1 MPQEKRDYNQTLNLP
16 KTSFDM
22 RAGLPKKEPKFVERW
37 DEMDLYQ
44 KLLDRNKEKP
54 LYVLHDGPPYAN
66 GDIHLG
72 TSLNKVLKDII
83 VKYKNMTG
91 FNSPYVPGWDTHGLP
106 TELKAL
112 KAIGMDK
119 DKATPAEIRRQCRE
133 FAMSYVDIQKK
144 QFMRLGVTG
153 DFKDPYIT
161 LKPEFE
167 AEQVKV
173 FGEMA
178 KKGLIYRGMKPVYWC
193 AECGTALAEA
203 EIEYA
208 DDPCVTVYV
217 KFKVTD
223 DKGVF
228 SAAGIDVDKTY
239 FVIWTTTTWTLPGNL
254 AVCLGPDIEYTAVK
268 ANGEYYIM
276 AKELAPNA
284 MKAAGIEDYEF
295 VGSFTGK
302 ELEYMKTAHPFLDRT
317 SLVIV
322 GDHVT
327 LESGTGC
334 VHTAPAFGVE
344 DFDVCKNYPEIELVV
359 PVDASGRQTAEAG
372 DFIAGQTLEESNKTI
387 YARMEKDGS
396 LFASQK
402 ITHSYPHCWRCK
414 EPVMFRATD
423 QWFCSVDAI
432 KDDAIKA
439 IESVEWIPEWG
450 EERIKG
456 MVRDRRDWCI
466 SRQRKWGVPIPILYC
481 KDCGKPI
488 VNDTTI
494 EAISEMFR
502 KEGSDSWYLKDPSE
516 FLPADFACECGCKEF
531 EKEQDILDVWFDSG
545 TTHAAVLKQ
554 RPDLKWPA
562 DLYLEGADQYRGWF
576 QSSLLTAV
584 ATTGQAPYKAV
595 CTHGWVVDGEGK
607 AMHKSLGNSIAPEE
621 IISQYGA
628 DILRL
633 WVASSDYHADIRLSN
648 DILKQLSEAYRK
660 IRNTARYIL
669 GNLDGFN
676 PDTDRVSPEELTELD
691 KWAYEQLDALID
703 KVRAGYDALDYH
715 VAFHAIHNFCVV
727 EMSSFYLDII
737 KDRLYCEK
745 RDGVLRRAAQ
755 TAMYDILSALTRL
768 AAPILVFTCE
778 EIWQHLPA
786 SKELDMESVFFNDM
800 PEKANIPVS
809 EAFNEKWSLIYQ
821 VRADVLKA
829 LEPKRA
835 SKEIGKST
843 DAKITLTCDGELYDR
858 LKAVENELA
867 PVFIVSEAEVVKGD
881 SGEFA
886 GETEGLFV
894 TAVLAQGEKCERCWL
909 HDHTVGQNAEHPTLC
924 ARCASVVE

>member
-1 MPQEKRDYNQTLNLP
+1 MAQEKTDYNKTLNLP
-16 KTSFDM
+16 QTSFDM
-22 RAGLPKKEPKFVERW
+22 RAGLPKKEPGFIEHW
-37 DEMDLYQ
+37 DKMDLNARILE
-44 KLLDRNKEKP
+44 KNAGKP

-72 TSLNKVLKDII
+72 TALNKVLKDII

-91 FNSPYVPGWDTHGLP
+91 YCSPYVPGWDTHGLP

-112 KAIGMDK
+112 KKIGLDK
-119 DKATPAEIRRQCRE
+119 DKATPAEIRRHCRE
-133 FAMSYVDIQKK
+133 FAMSYVDIQREEFK
-144 QFMRLGVTG
+144 RLGVTG
-153 DFKDPYIT
+153 DFANPYIT

-167 AEQVKV
+167 AVQVQI

-193 AECGTALAEA
+193 SECGTALAEA
-203 EIEYA
+203 EIEYN

-223 DKGVF
+223 DKGVL
-228 SAAGIDVDKTY
+228 AKAGVDVSKAY

-254 AVCLGPDIEYTAVK
+254 AICLGPDLEYTAVK

-276 AKELAPNA
+276 AKALADGV
-284 MKAAGIEDYEF
+284 MKTAGISEYEF
-295 VGSFTGK
+295 VGSFTGS
-302 ELEYMKTAHPFLDRT
+302 ELEYTKAAHPFLDRE

-327 LESGTGC
+327 LDAGTGC

-344 DFDVCKNYPEIELVV
+344 DFDVCKKYPEIQLVV
-359 PVDASGRQTAEAG
+359 PVDASGRQTKDAG
-372 DFIAGQTLEESNKTI
+372 EFAGQTLEESNKTI
-387 YARMEKDGS
+387 FARMKADGT
-396 LFASQK
+396 LLASQK

-439 IESVEWIPEWG
+439 IENVEWIPEWG

-466 SRQRKWGVPIPILYC
+466 SRQRRWGVPIPILYC
-481 KDCGKPI
+481 KQCGKPI
-488 VNDTTI
+488 VNDASI
-494 EAISEMFR
+494 NAISELFR
-502 KEGSDSWYLKDPSE
+502 KEGSDAWYLREPEE
-516 FLPADFACECGCKEF
+516 FLPKGFACDDCGCTEF
-531 EKEQDILDVWFDSG
+531 TKEQDILDVWFDSG
-545 TTHAAVLKQ
+545 VTHAAVLKQ
-554 RPDLKWPA
+554 RPELKWPA

-576 QSSLLTAV
+576 QSSLLTSV

-595 CTHGWVVDGEGK
+595 CTHGWVVDGEGR
-607 AMHKSLGNSIAPEE
+607 AMHKSLGNSISPEE
-621 IISQYGA
+621 IIKQYGA

-648 DILKQLSEAYRK
+648 DILKQLAEAYRK

-669 GNLDGFN
+669 GNLNGFN
-676 PDTDRVSPEELTELD
+676 PDTDRVSADELTELD
-691 KWAYEQLDALID
+691 KWAYERLDELND
-703 KVRAGYDALDYH
+703 KARAGYDALDYH

-745 RDGVLRRAAQ
+745 ADSVLRRAAQ
-755 TAMYDILSALTRL
+755 TTMYDILTALTRL
-768 AAPILVFTCE
+768 VAPILVFTAE

-786 SKELDMESVFFNDM
+786 SKGLDMESVFFNEM
-800 PEKANIPVS
+800 PAKVNIPAS
-809 EAFNEKWSLIYQ
+809 DAFNAKWDLIYS
-821 VRADVLKA
+821 VRSDVLKA

-843 DAKITLTCDGELYDR
+843 DAKIILTCTGELYDR
-858 LKAVENELA
+858 LKAVEAELPA
-867 PVFIVSEAEVVKGD
+867 AFIVSQVEIVNGSE
-881 SGEFA
+881 GEMA

-894 TAVLAQGEKCERCWL
+894 TAVLAGGEKCERCWL
-909 HDHTVGQNAEHPTLC
+909 HDSTVGSDPEHPTLC
-924 ARCASVVE
+924 ARCAAAVR

>member
-1 MPQEKRDYNQTLNLP
+1 MAQEKNDYNKTLNLP
-16 KTSFDM
+16 QTTFDM
-22 RAGLPKKEPKFVERW
+22 RAGLPKKEPGFVRHWE
-37 DEMDLYQ
+37 EMDLNG
-44 KLLDRNKEKP
+44 KMLKKNEGKP

-72 TSLNKVLKDII
+72 TALNKVLKDII

-91 FNSPYVPGWDTHGLP
+91 YCSPYVPGWDTHGLP

-112 KAIGMDK
+112 KKIGLDK
-119 DKATPAEIRRQCRE
+119 DKATPVEIRRHCRE
-133 FAMSYVDIQKK
+133 FAMSYVDIQREEFK
-144 QFMRLGVTG
+144 RLGVTG
-153 DFKDPYIT
+153 DFADPYIT

-167 AEQVKV
+167 AVQVQV

-193 AECGTALAEA
+193 SECGTALAEA
-203 EIEYA
+203 EIEYS

-217 KFKVTD
+217 KFKVAD
-223 DKGVF
+223 DKGVL
-228 SAAGIDVDKTY
+228 SKAGIDLSKAY

-254 AVCLGPDIEYTAVK
+254 AICLGPDIEYTAVK

-276 AKELAPNA
+276 AKELADGV
-284 MKAAGIEDYEF
+284 MKTAGISDYEF
-295 VGSFTGK
+295 VGSFLGSD
-302 ELEYMKTAHPFLDRT
+302 LEYLTARHPFLDRD
-317 SLVIV
+317 SLIIV

-327 LESGTGC
+327 LDAGTGC

-344 DFDVCKNYPEIELVV
+344 DFDVCKKYPEIQLVV
-359 PVDASGRQTAEAG
+359 PVDASGRQTADAG
-372 DFIAGQTLEESNKTI
+372 DFAGQTLDESNKTI
-387 YARMEKDGS
+387 FARMKEDGS
-396 LFASQK
+396 LLAAQK
-402 ITHSYPHCWRCK
+402 IVHSYPHCWRCK
-414 EPVMFRATD
+414 KPVMFRATD

-432 KDDAIKA
+432 KDDAVRA
-439 IESVEWIPEWG
+439 IENVEWIPEWG

-466 SRQRKWGVPIPILYC
+466 SRQRRWGVPIPILYC

-488 VNDTTI
+488 INDTTVA
-494 EAISEMFR
+494 AISDLFR
-502 KEGSDSWYLKDPSE
+502 KEGSDAWYIHDPKD
-516 FLPADFACECGCKEF
+516 FLPEGFACGCGCTEF
-531 EKEQDILDVWFDSG
+531 TKEQDILDVWFDSG
-545 TTHAAVLKQ
+545 VTHAAVLKQ
-554 RPDLKWPA
+554 RPELKWPA

-576 QSSLLTAV
+576 QSSLLTSV

-595 CTHGWVVDGEGK
+595 CTHGWVVDGEGR
-607 AMHKSLGNSIAPEE
+607 AMHKSLGNSISPDE
-621 IISQYGA
+621 IINQYGA

-676 PDTDRVSPEELTELD
+676 PDTDRVSPDQLTELD
-691 KWAYEQLDALID
+691 KWAYERLDELND
-703 KVRAGYDALDYH
+703 KTRAGYDALDYH

-745 RDGVLRRAAQ
+745 RDSVLRRAAQ

-768 AAPILVFTCE
+768 VAPILVFTAE

-786 SKELDMESVFFNDM
+786 SRDLDMESVFFNEM
-800 PEKANIPVS
+800 PAKVNIPVS
-809 EAFNEKWSLIYQ
+809 DAFNAKWDLIYR

-843 DAKITLTCDGELYDR
+843 DAKITLTCTGELYDQ
-858 LKAVENELA
+858 LKVLESELPA
-867 PVFIVSEAEVVKGD
+867 AFIVSQVEVAEGTDGEMAGD
-881 SGEFA
+881 
-886 GETEGLFV
+886 TEGLFV
-894 TAVLAQGEKCERCWL
+894 TATLAGGEKCERCWL
-909 HDHTVGQNAEHPTLC
+909 HDHTVGQDPEHPTLC
-924 ARCASVVE
+924 ARCAEAVR